1 MPKTSPH
8 QAAQIFVNG
17 KKAGQDR
24 VLEASFSEENMFAF
38 ESLRSYR
45 GVIFRLEEHL
55 DRLFETAKT
64 IGLELSKTREELTK
78 ELRNCFDQTNT
89 GDTFLRLMVDEH
101 DSFVFLLNRKR
112 PDAIYQQGVDLKTAV
127 TRRHFP
133 KAESPE
139 AKANAFLNNVFA
151 AMERELSGAFESIFL
166 DQEGYVTEAAIWN
179 VFMVK
184 AGILMTPGT
193 GILRG
198 VTRQFVIEC
207 AVKEHLPVQ
216 ETNLTRHDFWNAD
229 EAFLT
234 NTSGE
239 IVPIRSLVGRMIGTQ
254 VPGNMTKQLMA
265 RFRKEVEKEL
275 ANAN

>member
-1 MPKTSPH
+1 
-8 QAAQIFVNG
+8 
-17 KKAGQDR
+17 
-24 VLEASFSEENMFAF
+24 
-38 ESLRSYR
+38 
-45 GVIFRLEEHL
+45 
-55 DRLFETAKT
+55 
-64 IGLELSKTREELTK
+64 
-78 ELRNCFDQTNT
+78 
-89 GDTFLRLMVDEH
+89 MVDEH
-101 DSFVFLLNRKR
+101 DSFVFLLDRKR
-112 PDAIYQQGVDLKTAV
+112 PDTIYQQGVDLKTAV

-139 AKANAFLNNVFA
+139 AKANAFLNNVLA
-151 AMERELSGAFESIFL
+151 AMERELSGAYESIFL
-166 DQEGYVTEAAIWN
+166 DQEGYVTEATIWN
-179 VFMVK
+179 VFMIK
-184 AGILMTPGT
+184 TGILMTPGM

-239 IVPIRSLVGRMIGTQ
+239 IVPIRSLDGRKIGRKIPGSMTQ
-254 VPGNMTKQLMA
+254 RLMT

-275 ANAN
+275 MNAN